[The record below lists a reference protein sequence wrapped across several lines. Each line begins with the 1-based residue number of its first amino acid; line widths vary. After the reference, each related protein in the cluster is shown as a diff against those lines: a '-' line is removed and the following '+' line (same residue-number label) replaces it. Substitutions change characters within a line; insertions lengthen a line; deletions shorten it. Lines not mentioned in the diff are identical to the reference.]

1 MSRRLLPPPQ
11 ESGVRGSHGL
21 LVTAAAAHHRPGGWR
36 EVSCLIRAAIL
47 SLGKGHLAT
56 NTVEEDKRCWRGH
69 EEGSQ
74 EPRNAEEPHGW
85 VVGASVGTS
94 TLPIVS

>member
-1 MSRRLLPPPQ
+1 M
-11 ESGVRGSHGL
+11 RGSHGL